1 MQVSCECSL
10 HSFLNLHYKDF
21 FAVKI
26 IFLFFFLQF
35 FFSQSRLIDFGR
47 KSIREMGSQ
56 SRLID
61 CWIKSITKNYFKVDF
76 DFFFCESIKSIR
88 FLQLSI
94 SVNRLQ
100 FFRQSRLLIEK
111 RFSKSTVD
119 RKAIFFATL
128 NLGSMICM
136 HYILNIILT
145 LCVLECFAGLT
156 KPWRIIFGGIAATA
170 IV

>member
-26 IFLFFFLQF
+26 IFLFFCN

-88 FLQLSI
+88 FLQMSI
-94 SVNRLQ
+94 SESRLQ

-128 NLGSMICM
+128 NL
-136 HYILNIILT
+136 
-145 LCVLECFAGLT
+145 V
-156 KPWRIIFGGIAATA
+156 
-170 IV
+170 